1 MSLKNLN
8 VLNKTHKNLLN
19 KLKDKRTLEIY
30 NKFKH
35 NLKLKDNFI
44 VAVSGGPDS
53 LALSFLANIYAI
65 ENFLK
70 IKFILIDHK
79 LRNNSTDESNF
90 VKNLLRTYSMELMIL
105 KWQGKKPKTNIQS
118 EARKKRYQLLIKEA
132 KKNKIQ
138 NILFA
143 HHIEDLYEN
152 FFIRIL
158 RGSGLNG
165 LVSLDEKSKNQ
176 RINIIRPLLQF
187 EKKDLVYISNKV
199 FKTFIT
205 DPSNYNDKFKRVKI
219 RNFIQ
224 NLKLEGLDK
233 EKFNLTIKNLKFA
246 NRAIKTLIKK
256 NINENSMFIN
266 KKNSLILSEQFFN
279 NPKEVVFRSFVE
291 VIKLVGKKYYPVRGK
306 KVDKILDL
314 ININGNFK
322 KTLGNCII
330 KKINQSV
337 LVSKEH

>member
-1 MSLKNLN
+1 MQLN
-8 VLNKTHKNLLN
+8 
-19 KLKDKRTLEIY
+19 
-30 NKFKH
+30 
-35 NLKLKDNFI
+35 
-44 VAVSGGPDS
+44 
-53 LALSFLANIYAI
+53 
-65 ENFLK
+65 
-70 IKFILIDHK
+70 ILIDHK
-79 LRNNSTDESNF
+79 LRNNSTDEANF
-90 VKNLLRTYSMELMIL
+90 VKNLLRTYSMELVIL

-118 EARKKRYQLLIKEA
+118 KARKKRYELLIKEA

-266 KKNSLILSEQFFN
+266 KKNSLILSEKFFN

-337 LVSKEH
+337 IVSKEH

>member
-30 NKFKH
+30 KKFK
-35 NLKLKDNFI
+35 NNFKLKDNFI

-53 LALSFLANIYAI
+53 LALSFLAYIYAI
-65 ENFLK
+65 ENFLN

-79 LRNNSTDESNF
+79 LRSNSTDEANF
-90 VKNLLRTYSMELMIL
+90 VKNLLRTYSMELVIL

-118 EARKKRYQLLIKEA
+118 KARKKRYELLFKEA

-138 NILFA
+138 NILLA

-176 RINIIRPLLQF
+176 TINVIRPLLQY
-187 EKKDLVYISNKV
+187 EKKDLVYISKKV

-219 RNFIQ
+219 RNFIK

-246 NRAIKTLIKK
+246 NLAIKTLIKK
-256 NINENSMFIN
+256 NIKENSTFIN
-266 KKNSLILSEQFFN
+266 KKNSLILNKQFFS
-279 NPKEVVFRSFVE
+279 NPKEVVFRSFAE
-291 VIKLVGKKYYPVRGK
+291 VIKLVGKKYYPARGK
-306 KVDKILDL
+306 KVDRILDL
-314 ININGNFK
+314 INMNGNFK

-337 LVSKEH
+337 IVSKEH